1 MDFLARNQVY
11 HDAIG
16 DREFVVLTDRSG
28 ASRVYGSGGSRF
40 VRWDG
45 DRTAWD
51 DGGVEWMVQEN
62 RLTSP
67 AAERLERLPAHR
79 AFWFGWYAQY
89 PETRLVRR

>member
-1 MDFLARNQVY
+1 MDFLSRNRVY

-28 ASRVYGSGGSRF
+28 ASRVYESDGRRF
-40 VRWDG
+40 AEWDG
-45 DRTAWD
+45 ESAVW
-51 DGGVEWMVQEN
+51 VESGARWMVEEGGLIGPSGTRLN
-62 RLTSP
+62 RP
-67 AAERLERLPAHR
+67 PAHR